1 MERRTMSWAMDRRR
15 RLAVE
20 SIKRGM
26 DPKAAWIHATQAVHH
41 ESGIS
46 LRTLYNFAKAR
57 REELARKVKPP
68 KRQPLPPRPKEPFL
82 EPEEDRTARFG
93 PIVMRKRA
101 VAGTR

>member
-1 MERRTMSWAMDRRR
+1 MGDGPRR

-20 SIKRGM
+20 NIRRGM
-26 DPKAAWIHATQAVHH
+26 DPRRPPGFTPR
-41 ESGIS
+41 S
-46 LRTLYNFAKAR
+46 LSTTSRASPIRTLYNAPKAR